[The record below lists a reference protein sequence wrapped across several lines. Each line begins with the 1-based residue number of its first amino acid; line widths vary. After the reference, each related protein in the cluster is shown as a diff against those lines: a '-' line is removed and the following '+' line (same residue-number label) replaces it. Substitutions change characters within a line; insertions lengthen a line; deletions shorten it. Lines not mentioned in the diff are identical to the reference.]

1 MQQIATITGKMQLTV
16 PKRFTNKLGLKRG
29 QKVFFSEEEG
39 RLVITPATELVE
51 QLAGSLK
58 TYRKRSSKSL
68 DKIIEEAKETYF
80 RRKELI
86 RLKNH
91 KT

>member
-16 PKRFTNKLGLKRG
+16 PMRLAKKFGLKRG
-29 QKVFFSEEEG
+29 QKIVFAEKDG
-39 RLVITPATELVE
+39 QLVLTPATELVE

-68 DKIIEEAKETYF
+68 DKIIEEAKEIYF
-80 RRKELI
+80 
-86 RLKNH
+86 KNH
-91 KT
+91 KV